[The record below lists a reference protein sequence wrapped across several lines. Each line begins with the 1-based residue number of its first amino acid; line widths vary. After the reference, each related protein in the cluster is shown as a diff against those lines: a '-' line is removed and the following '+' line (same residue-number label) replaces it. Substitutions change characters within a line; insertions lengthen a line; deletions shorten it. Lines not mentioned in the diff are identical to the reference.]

1 MVIYNPKDWFRL
13 IFRFHRSDTLRILAP
28 TMSLLG
34 LMTFVVCFIEKKYLT
49 MEIPALTIL
58 HQVSVFVI
66 SMVLVFRINTAYD
79 RWWEG
84 RKLWGSLV
92 NNSRNLAMK
101 INGMLDNVE
110 DSEDKFFF
118 KETIPLYA
126 FALKDHLQAEY
137 TRLSLDETA
146 HPELGN
152 IDM

>member
-49 MEIPALTIL
+49 MEIPALTIF
-58 HQVSVFVI
+58 HQVSGFVI

-84 RKLWGSLV
+84 RRLWGALV

-101 INGMLDNVE
+101 LSAMLPE
-110 DSEDKFFF
+110 EAAEHRHFFRVL
-118 KETIPLYA
+118 IPAYAYTLKHHLRQKRVKIDLYD
-126 FALKDHLQAEY
+126 ALE
-137 TRLSLDETA
+137 
-146 HPELGN
+146 ELRN
-152 IDM
+152 